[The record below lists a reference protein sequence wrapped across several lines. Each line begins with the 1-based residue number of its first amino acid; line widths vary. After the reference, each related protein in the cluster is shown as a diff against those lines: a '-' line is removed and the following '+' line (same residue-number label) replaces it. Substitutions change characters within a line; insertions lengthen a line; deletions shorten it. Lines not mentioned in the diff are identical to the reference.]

1 MIGITFFRV
10 SNPTA
15 APIASGSLTVAALS
29 QVIFPEGQIG
39 GITLNTSGFRGATS
53 SGPAGSIAG
62 SKAKIVSANLANV
75 TWVTPTAASGLVL
88 EVGTLDN
95 DGYFSAYLSSV

>member
-15 APIASGSLTVAALS
+15 AAITSGTLTVAAGQ

-39 GITLNTSGFRGATS
+39 GITLNNANFRASNTTATGGLATAGAKT
-53 SGPAGSIAG
+53 
-62 SKAKIVSANLANV
+62 KIVSANLANV
-75 TWVTPTAASGLVL
+75 SWVSPAAASGLVL

-95 DGYFSAYLSSV
+95 DGYFSAYLSS